1 MLHSFTAS
9 FFRVSLFMASN
20 SKPQRLYQIAGSNV
34 QASAVKKART
44 MATESAIKARFTKYV
59 EYLND
64 INEKRER
71 VVKASRDVTMNSK
84 KVIFQVHRMSK
95 YNKEEVLQKAE
106 KDLAAVTDQ
115 YMSLLVKELQGT
127 DFWKLRRAYLPG
139 YVEATTFCGFCKNGM
154 LLTFD
159 EINNTLLPLSDL
171 SLQPLQIN
179 IIDYLLGLAD
189 LIGELMHLTIGRISD
204 SELEFAQ
211 MICIFARHI
220 YRVLTFVVPHM
231 DDSHDMKTKLE
242 IMLQS
247 VMKIENEMCFG
258 VLDKKHEK
266 SPILVILLNCDENCS
281 LLPLS

>member
-1 MLHSFTAS
+1 TKILSSDTC
-9 FFRVSLFMASN
+9 LWC
-20 SKPQRLYQIAGSNV
+20 LQI
-34 QASAVKKART
+34 Q
-44 MATESAIKARFTKYV
+44 E
-59 EYLND
+59 
-64 INEKRER
+64 
-71 VVKASRDVTMNSK
+71 
-84 KVIFQVHRMSK
+84 
-95 YNKEEVLQKAE
+95 
-106 KDLAAVTDQ
+106 
-115 YMSLLVKELQGT
+115 
-127 DFWKLRRAYLPG
+127 

-179 IIDYLLGLAD
+179 IIDYLLGVNVLNILLQLAD

-247 VMKIENEMCFG
+247 VMKIENVC
-258 VLDKKHEK
+258 L
-266 SPILVILLNCDENCS
+266 ENVSS
-281 LLPLS
+281 LL

>member
-247 VMKIENEMCFG
+247 VMKIENGNVSNTESF
-258 VLDKKHEK
+258 
-266 SPILVILLNCDENCS
+266 IL
-281 LLPLS
+281 

>member
-1 MLHSFTAS
+1 TKILSSDTC
-9 FFRVSLFMASN
+9 LWC
-20 SKPQRLYQIAGSNV
+20 LQI
-34 QASAVKKART
+34 Q
-44 MATESAIKARFTKYV
+44 E
-59 EYLND
+59 
-64 INEKRER
+64 
-71 VVKASRDVTMNSK
+71 
-84 KVIFQVHRMSK
+84 
-95 YNKEEVLQKAE
+95 
-106 KDLAAVTDQ
+106 
-115 YMSLLVKELQGT
+115 
-127 DFWKLRRAYLPG
+127 

-179 IIDYLLGLAD
+179 IIDYLLGVNVLNILLQLAD

-247 VMKIENEMCFG
+247 VMKIENVC
-258 VLDKKHEK
+258 L
-266 SPILVILLNCDENCS
+266 ENVSS
-281 LLPLS
+281 LLIVHVRGLEYIPLFGSDDLGSFLVRVADIEL